1 MNLDAEIKG
10 DEETLPL
17 EPAWE
22 RRGEV
27 GFFKSIFLT
36 IKGVM
41 FRPSETFSR
50 FRWDGG
56 YWNPILLCLLGCGI
70 SGIWVLSYL
79 AIQIIDWNL
88 TAVLATLV
96 GQLLGLFIGMVTTVS
111 SRFLFSGAVLG
122 ALYALRSGN
131 FSYQG
136 IFRVVTYTSV
146 LINFLNVIL
155 GLAICG
161 ALPKSLWGPIQSVVL
176 ILLMIW
182 QGCCITIG
190 LSKTSITSLWKSAT
204 AVLFS
209 MFLAYGSVEI
219 VSFNNPIGRK
229 IWDGIY
235 HGIAANHFPS

>member
-1 MNLDAEIKG
+1 MNRYPEIARLEG
-10 DEETLPL
+10 TPPL
-17 EPAWE
+17 GPAWE
-22 RRGEV
+22 RRREI
-27 GFFKSIFLT
+27 GFFKSISLT
-36 IKGVM
+36 IRGVM

-70 SGIWVLSYL
+70 SGVTVLSYL
-79 AIQIIDWNL
+79 AIPIIDWNL

-96 GQLLGLFIGMVTTVS
+96 GQLLGLLIGMVTTVGS
-111 SRFLFSGAVLG
+111 QFLFSGAVLG
-122 ALYALRSGN
+122 ALYALRSGS
-131 FSYQG
+131 FPYQG
-136 IFRVVTYTSV
+136 IYRVVTYTSV
-146 LINFLNVIL
+146 LINFLDVIL

-161 ALPKSLWGPIQSVVL
+161 ALPKSLWGPAQSVVL

-190 LSKTSITSLWKSAT
+190 LSKTSSTSLWKSAT
-204 AVLFS
+204 ALLFS
-209 MFLAYGSVEI
+209 MLLAYGSVEI

-235 HGIAANHFPS
+235 HGITGNHFPF

>member
-1 MNLDAEIKG
+1 MIKDYEI
-10 DEETLPL
+10 

-56 YWNPILLCLLGCGI
+56 YWNPILLSLLGCGI
-70 SGIWVLSYL
+70 SGVTLLSFQ
-79 AIQIIDWNL
+79 AFSFIDGNL
-88 TAVLATLV
+88 TAVLATLA
-96 GQLLGLFIGMVTTVS
+96 GLLLGLFIGIGTTVAS
-111 SRFLFSGAVLG
+111 QFLFSGVVLG
-122 ALYALRSGN
+122 ALYALRNGS

-136 IFRVVTYTSV
+136 IFRTVTYTSV

-155 GLAICG
+155 GLAICV
-161 ALPKSLWGPIQSVVL
+161 ALPKSLWDTAQSVVL

-190 LSKTSITSLWKSAT
+190 LSKTTSTSLWKPAT
-204 AVLFS
+204 AMALA
-209 MFLAYGSVEI
+209 MLLAYGWIEI
-219 VSFNNPIGRK
+219 TSISNPIGQK

-235 HGIAANHFPS
+235 HGITGNHFPS